1 MTGMIKSEPESRTDL
16 VAPNIVYGGAIMTT
30 ANRHLGLKLV
40 ALALVVT
47 IFAALLP
54 QRIEFWAEESDIPQ
68 NSV

>member
-1 MTGMIKSEPESRTDL
+1 MTI
-16 VAPNIVYGGAIMTT
+16 
-30 ANRHLGLKLV
+30 ANRHFGLKLV

-54 QRIEFWAEESDIPQ
+54 QLMVFWAEESDIPQ

>member
-1 MTGMIKSEPESRTDL
+1 
-16 VAPNIVYGGAIMTT
+16 MTT